1 VTATKFDIQVALKV
15 ASNMRSIDVATDQG
29 QMVKP
34 KELISIRGA
43 GPLTLTDRRAFNI
56 LLDHAWGKDLLT
68 PHHTFTISTTD
79 LKSDNQTNQRL
90 RQTLRHLQQ
99 TLIVSVQSNG
109 DEVTSQLLGSTRI
122 KSNGDLTYSFPLEL
136 AELLKDS
143 SVFAKL
149 DLEVMKSFSSK
160 YAFALYE
167 EVSRRIG
174 LSYKITEELNV
185 QGLRDLLGVQDGK
198 LITHHNL
205 RTKALEPALSEVNAI
220 TPYQVTILPKKKG
233 RKVVGFIMGWSIK
246 DVSGMK
252 QAYAELQRPKL
263 GRKERLDGTSSSV
276 VEG

>member
-136 AELLKDS
+136 AGLLKDS

-276 VEG
+276 VES

>member
-1 VTATKFDIQVALKV
+1 
-15 ASNMRSIDVATDQG
+15 MRSIDVATDQG

-43 GPLTLTDRRAFNI
+43 GPLTLTDRRAFNV
-56 LLDHAWGKDLLT
+56 LLDHAWGKDLLS

-90 RQTLRHLQQ
+90 KQTLRHLQQ
-99 TLIVSVQSNG
+99 TLIVSVQANG

-122 KSNGDLTYSFPLEL
+122 KSNGDLTYSFPVEL
-136 AELLKDS
+136 ADLLKDS

-174 LSYKITEELNV
+174 LSYKMTEELNV
-185 QGLRDLLGVQDGK
+185 QGLRDLLGVEDGK

-205 RTKALEPALSEVNAI
+205 RTKALEPALSEVNSI
-220 TPYQVTILPKKKG
+220 TPYQVTIIPKKKG
-233 RKVVGFIMGWSIK
+233 RKVVGFLMGWSIK
-246 DVSGMK
+246 DVAGMK

-263 GRKERLDGTSSSV
+263 GRKERLDGTSSTV